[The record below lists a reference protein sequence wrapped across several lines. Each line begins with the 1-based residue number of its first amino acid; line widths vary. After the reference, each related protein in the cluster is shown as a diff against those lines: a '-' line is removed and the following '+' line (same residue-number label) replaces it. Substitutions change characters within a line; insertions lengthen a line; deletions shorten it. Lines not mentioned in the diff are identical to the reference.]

1 MNPLKTI
8 DSRAGLPDRLTYEMI
23 RFSTHTGRAFL
34 LSDRG
39 YEKKYGYRNGI
50 STPIGDIEE
59 ELWSSLMKELIAQ
72 NDETDLYN
80 QLLEWYR
87 DDPVAGSSKKERE
100 QYVLECF
107 SFRIFDCTDWVDYVP
122 FNQKNRP
129 LLLKDRMR

>member
-1 MNPLKTI
+1 
-8 DSRAGLPDRLTYEMI
+8 MI

-59 ELWSSLMKELIAQ
+59 NLWCSLMKELIVQ

-80 QLLEWYR
+80 QLFEWYR
-87 DDPVAGSSKKERE
+87 DDPVAGSNKRNVSNMCSSVFLTESLI
-100 QYVLECF
+100 V
-107 SFRIFDCTDWVDYVP
+107 
-122 FNQKNRP
+122 NAG
-129 LLLKDRMR
+129 

>member
-23 RFSTHTGRAFL
+23 RFSTHTGRAYL

-59 ELWSSLMKELIAQ
+59 VLWCSLGLVQ
-72 NDETDLYN
+72 
-80 QLLEWYR
+80 
-87 DDPVAGSSKKERE
+87 
-100 QYVLECF
+100 
-107 SFRIFDCTDWVDYVP
+107 
-122 FNQKNRP
+122 
-129 LLLKDRMR
+129 